1 MTMSTILSSRFVAG
15 IRTEVERVERQLN
28 LFADTLDQWIQA
40 SKGCAGSTP
49 AGCEYVAANQPLNPG
64 RVLTRL
70 VRQWLLLHGR
80 NECGPSAQQQGAQPL
95 VVLCSQA

>member
-40 SKGCAGSTP
+40 SK
-49 AGCEYVAANQPLNPG
+49 AAWAAPQ
-64 RVLTRL
+64 
-70 VRQWLLLHGR
+70 QAFHGL
-80 NECGPSAQQQGAQPL
+80 PQTSH
-95 VVLCSQA
+95 